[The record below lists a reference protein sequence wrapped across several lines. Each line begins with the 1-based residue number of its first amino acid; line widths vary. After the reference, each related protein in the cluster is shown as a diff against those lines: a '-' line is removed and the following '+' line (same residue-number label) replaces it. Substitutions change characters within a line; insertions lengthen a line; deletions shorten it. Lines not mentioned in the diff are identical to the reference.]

1 MKHLPSTL
9 SLAAQLSGTREFDA
23 RRRRL
28 MGAAVAGGALV
39 AVGVSTRVKAQ
50 AEPKIR
56 IGYWPVAAGLP
67 FFAAVEKG

>member
-1 MKHLPSTL
+1 MKHLAPTP
-9 SLAAQLSGTREFDA
+9 SLAARLAGTRELDS

-28 MGAAVAGGALV
+28 MGAAVAGGALA

-56 IGYWPVAAGLP
+56 IGY
-67 FFAAVEKG
+67 